1 MLAAAGPRE
10 TIRKTKNPPAR
21 RCWGLVV
28 SEAMEVVS
36 AAWRV
41 TKAEATPKDLAGSV
55 EAVVDALPA
64 VEVEVSLV
72 SQY

>member
-1 MLAAAGPRE
+1 VLAVAGPQE
-10 TIRKTKNPPAR
+10 TIRRTKNPLAR
-21 RCWGLVV
+21 RCWELAV

-41 TKAEATPKDLAGSV
+41 IRAEATPKDLAGSV
-55 EAVVDALPA
+55 EAVADALQA
-64 VEVEVSLV
+64 GEVEVSQV